1 MHMQK
6 LFFKAVGVSSFFGLT
21 LFNSSCT
28 AIADHPNAL
37 QGKIDS
43 LQKELD
49 VFKAEKA
56 QTEKRLAAFDV
67 LDFDTYTHQKWTEF
81 GATHT
86 EDVKVFYPDGSI
98 SVGLTPGHID
108 KMKPQFAFAPDTEI
122 KEHPIKLGSGDW
134 TAVVGVMEGTFTK
147 PIDLGGGKSIAPTG
161 KKFKLSM
168 TTIGHWKGDKMFE
181 EYLFWDNELFNK
193 QIGIGQ

>member
-1 MHMQK
+1 MQMQK
-6 LFFKAVGVSSFFGLT
+6 LFFRTAGVSSFLGLT
-21 LFNSSCT
+21 LFISSCT
-28 AIADHPNAL
+28 AIADHPSPL

-56 QTEKRLAAFDV
+56 MTEKRLAAFDV

-98 SVGLTPGHID
+98 SVGLTPGQID
-108 KMKPQFAFAPDTEI
+108 KMKPQFAFAPDT
-122 KEHPIKLGSGDW
+122 
-134 TAVVGVMEGTFTK
+134 
-147 PIDLGGGKSIAPTG
+147 
-161 KKFKLSM
+161 
-168 TTIGHWKGDKMFE
+168 
-181 EYLFWDNELFNK
+181 
-193 QIGIGQ
+193 